1 MKGHRF
7 DNFEEVKKKIRK
19 ELSAISKDYY
29 KKKCFEHWKHRWDKC
44 ISCNLKYFEG
54 DKVVL

>member
-29 KKKCFEHWKHRWDKC
+29 KKNVLN
-44 ISCNLKYFEG
+44 IGSTGGTSVL
-54 DKVVL
+54 VVI

>member
-29 KKKCFEHWKHRWDKC
+29 KNKNVLN
-44 ISCNLKYFEG
+44 IGSTGGL
-54 DKVVL
+54 VVI